1 MAKSTKTAVK
11 LMKFMAPILIGCG
24 VASSIVNCGSAD
36 GEDTN
41 PVKVPD
47 VKDLDKDEY
56 TDEEID
62 TFQNTLK
69 KALKRRE
76 GSLPDENL
84 AAIDSINN
92 NEALTSKQKYAQTYQ
107 LGLDNG
113 LKLVD
118 TSIVTQCNAYFS
130 ATMHN
135 EIVGLDITKK
145 QKVEALKNAQASFD
159 KYESNLTE
167 NALTIQDI
175 YLETEDFINNLN
187 IDESI
192 KEQNI
197 FDLEFSNWFNDHT
210 IESNNNIYFEDF
222 FASITGNLDEFSVEN
237 TEALKQIL
245 VVDEDSPLSTD
256 TINDDSILL
265 SRIININYDDHSF
278 EVCFRLESK
287 PTESLNLHSNATAK
301 LMSSV
306 DEDNL
311 EGITFNLYPAPFDDK
326 VSNESAFNSLN

>member
-1 MAKSTKTAVK
+1 MAKSTKIAIK

-36 GEDTN
+36 DEDTN

-47 VKDLDKDEY
+47 VNDLDKDEY

-62 TFQNTLK
+62 AFQNTLK
-69 KALKRRE
+69 KALKRRD
-76 GSLPDENL
+76 GSLPAEIL
-84 AAIDSINN
+84 TAIDSIND
-92 NEALTSKQKYAQTYQ
+92 NEAITSKQKYAQTYQ

-118 TSIVTQCNAYFS
+118 TSIVTQYNAYFS

-135 EIVGLDITKK
+135 EIVGLDLTKE

-175 YLETEDFINNLN
+175 YLETEDFISNLN

-197 FDLEFSNWFNDHT
+197 FDLEFSN
-210 IESNNNIYFEDF
+210 
-222 FASITGNLDEFSVEN
+222 
-237 TEALKQIL
+237 
-245 VVDEDSPLSTD
+245 
-256 TINDDSILL
+256 
-265 SRIININYDDHSF
+265 
-278 EVCFRLESK
+278 
-287 PTESLNLHSNATAK
+287 
-301 LMSSV
+301 
-306 DEDNL
+306 
-311 EGITFNLYPAPFDDK
+311 
-326 VSNESAFNSLN
+326 